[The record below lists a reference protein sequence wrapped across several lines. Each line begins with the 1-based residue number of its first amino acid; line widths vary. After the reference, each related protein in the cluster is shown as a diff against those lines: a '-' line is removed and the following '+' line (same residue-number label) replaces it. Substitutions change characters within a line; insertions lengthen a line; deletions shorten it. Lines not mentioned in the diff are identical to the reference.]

1 MGALLPSLASLE
13 KDISEGHKPHIVRPH
28 HKGAADVDM
37 FPFLE
42 LYARVAALA
51 QRKDLTH
58 QTEEAHG
65 TGEMPGI
72 RCSYNLLNE
81 EGDADLGP
89 TEVLERSE
97 HADNVAVPRIQV
109 ERRRLFRA
117 LLEASTKNTLAKA
130 KELLSPRGPAVKEAG
145 CFDCCVAEE
154 EGHAGYRAAPPT
166 AEMAK
171 KGGAKEPLLS
181 VNAA

>member
-1 MGALLPSLASLE
+1 MGALLPSLATLE
-13 KDISEGHKPHIVRPH
+13 KDIAEGRKPHIVRPH
-28 HKGAADVDM
+28 QKGAADVDM

-51 QRKDLTH
+51 HRRDLTH
-58 QTEEAHG
+58 QEEEAHG
-65 TGEMPGI
+65 SGEMPGI
-72 RCSYNLLNE
+72 RCSYTLLNE

-89 TEVLERSE
+89 TEALERSE
-97 HADNVAVPRIQV
+97 KSENAAVPRIQV

-117 LLEASTKNTLAKA
+117 LLEASTKSTLAKA
-130 KELLSPRGPAVKEAG
+130 KALLSPRAPPSKEAG
-145 CFDCCVAEE
+145 FFDCCVAEE
-154 EGHAGYRAAPPT
+154 EDRDAYRAAPT